1 MTYAKLINDTQIETA
16 PKNKGAWVNYDKNTE
31 LLSADGYLPVVVIEE
46 STAEKPIV
54 KYREVN
60 GQIEQYAEAAPVP
73 SVPEPTEEQ
82 QEMQVRAARNSLL
95 DLCDWTQL
103 PDAPLTAEKKQ
114 AWAEYRQALRDV
126 PEQAGFPEN
135 VVWPSTPSVEA
146 SDVSV

>member
-1 MTYAKLINDTQIETA
+1 MYAKLINENQIETA
-16 PKNKGAWVNYDKNTE
+16 PKNKGSWVNFDKNTE
-31 LLSADGYLPVVVIEE
+31 LLSADGYLPVIVIEE
-46 STAEKPIV
+46 PTAEKPVI

-103 PDAPLTAEKKQ
+103 PDAPLTAEQKQ
-114 AWAEYRQALRDV
+114 EWAEYRQALRDV
-126 PEQAGFPEN
+126 PEQAGFPDA
-135 VVWPSTPSVEA
+135 VIWPSIPETEA
-146 SDVSV
+146 SNVSV

>member
-1 MTYAKLINDTQIETA
+1 MYAKLINENQIETA
-16 PKNKGAWVNYDKNTE
+16 PKNKGSWVNYDKNTE
-31 LLSADGYLPVVVIEE
+31 LLTADGYLPVVVIEE
-46 STAEKPIV
+46 ATTEKPII
-54 KYREVN
+54 KYRQLN
-60 GQIEQYAEAAPVP
+60 GRIEQYAEAAPVP

-103 PDAPLTAEKKQ
+103 PDAPLTEEQKQ

-135 VVWPSTPSVEA
+135 VVWPSTPETEA
-146 SDVSV
+146 SNASA

>member
-1 MTYAKLINDTQIETA
+1 MYAKMINEGQIERA
-16 PKNKGAWVNYDKNTE
+16 PKNKGAWVNYDRNTE

-46 STAEKPIV
+46 PTAEKPIV

-82 QEMQVRAARNSLL
+82 QEMQIRAQRNLL
-95 DLCDWTQL
+95 LTQCDWTQL
-103 PDAPLTAEKKQ
+103 PDAPLTTEQKQ
-114 AWAEYRQALRDV
+114 EWAEYRQALRDV

-135 VVWPSTPSVEA
+135 VAWPLVPEA
-146 SDVSV
+146 TQK

>member
-60 GQIEQYAEAAPVP
+60 GQIEQYAEATPVP

-103 PDAPLTAEKKQ
+103 PDAPLTEEQKQ
-114 AWAEYRQALRDV
+114 EWAEYRQALRDV
-126 PEQAGFPEN
+126 PEQTGFPDA
-135 VVWPSTPSVEA
+135 VIWPSAPETEA
-146 SDVSV
+146 ADVSV

>member
-1 MTYAKLINDTQIETA
+1 MYAKMINEGQIERA
-16 PKNKGAWVNYDKNTE
+16 PKNKGSWVNFDKNTE
-31 LLSADGYLPVVVIEE
+31 LLSADGYLPVIVIEE
-46 STAEKPIV
+46 PTAEKPVI

-103 PDAPLTAEKKQ
+103 PDAPLTDGEKQ
-114 AWAEYRQALRDV
+114 EWAEYRQALRDV
-126 PEQAGFPEN
+126 PEQTGFPFDIA
-135 VVWPSTPSVEA
+135 WPLVPEA
-146 SDVSV
+146 AQK

>member
-1 MTYAKLINDTQIETA
+1 MYAKLISNTQIETA

-31 LLSADGYLPVVVIEE
+31 LLEADGYLPVVVIEE
-46 STAEKPIV
+46 ATADRPVV

-103 PDAPLTAEKKQ
+103 PDAPLTAEQKQ
-114 AWAEYRQALRDV
+114 EWAEYRQALRDV

-135 VVWPSTPSVEA
+135 VVWPSTPEA
-146 SDVSV
+146 EAADVSA

>member
-1 MTYAKLINDTQIETA
+1 MYAKLISDTQIQKA
-16 PKNKGAWVNYDKNTE
+16 PKNKGGWVNYDRNTE
-31 LLSADGYLPVVVIEE
+31 LLEADGYLPVVVIEE
-46 STAEKPIV
+46 ATAEKPIV

-73 SVPEPTEEQ
+73 AVPEPTAEQ
-82 QEMQVRAARNSLL
+82 QEMQVRAQRNSLL
-95 DLCDWTQL
+95 SLSDWTQL
-103 PDAPLTAEKKQ
+103 ADAPLTTEQKQ

-135 VVWPSTPSVEA
+135 VVWPSAPETEG